1 MQAGSELLP
10 HLNAAISAAFKAG
23 EEILEVY
30 SRPVEVTLKDD
41 RSPLTEA
48 DLRAHAAIV
57 KVLTET
63 GYPVLSEE
71 GRTLTV
77 NERQKW
83 DRYWLVDPLDL
94 SLIHISEPTRP
105 Y

>member
-48 DLRAHAAIV
+48 DLPTAAAHSAIPSGANGNR
-57 KVLTET
+57 LP
-63 GYPVLSEE
+63 GSE
-71 GRTLTV
+71 RR
-77 NERQKW
+77 RQNI
-83 DRYWLVDPLDL
+83 DG
-94 SLIHISEPTRP
+94 E
-105 Y
+105 